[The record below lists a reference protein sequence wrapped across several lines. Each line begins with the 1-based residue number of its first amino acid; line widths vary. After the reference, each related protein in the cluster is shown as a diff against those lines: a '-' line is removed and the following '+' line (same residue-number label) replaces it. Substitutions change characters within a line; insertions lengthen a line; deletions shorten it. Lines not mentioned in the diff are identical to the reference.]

1 MEGRRPRTAC
11 TTDGD
16 VGATKSRKTLSAA
29 CADVADALG
38 RVGANGYGD
47 GVEAGIFDSRPGR
60 VVKADVAVMLE
71 CVRDELSAIQELW
84 PRFERLVG
92 LRGRRMYA
100 MVTEGTYAA
109 CTPVRE
115 DDDPARLGLD
125 TAILPGGWYLQA
137 RIAGEPPGLYQRIGP
152 AVEALEALASPGDP
166 ARPVVEYYRRHDVI
180 ELWVPVL
187 ANR

>member
-1 MEGRRPRTAC
+1 M
-11 TTDGD
+11 
-16 VGATKSRKTLSAA
+16 L
-29 CADVADALG
+29 
-38 RVGANGYGD
+38 
-47 GVEAGIFDSRPGR
+47 VEAGMFDSRPAPAL
-60 VVKADVAVMLE
+60 KADVAVMLE
-71 CVRDELSAIQELW
+71 RVGDDLPAIQELW

-100 MVTEGTYAA
+100 MVAAGTYAA
-109 CTPVRE
+109 CTPVRD

-125 TAILPGGWYLQA
+125 TGILPGGWYLQP

-152 AVEALEALASPGDP
+152 AVEALEALASAADP

-187 ANR
+187 ANCEPG